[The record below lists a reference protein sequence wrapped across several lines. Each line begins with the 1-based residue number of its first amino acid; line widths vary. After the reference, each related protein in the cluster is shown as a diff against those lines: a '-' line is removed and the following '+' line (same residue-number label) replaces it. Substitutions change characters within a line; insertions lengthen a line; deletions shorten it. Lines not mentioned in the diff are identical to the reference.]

1 MDEKNLKNNYSKLV
15 LDFISTIRKAT
26 FYPSR
31 HPVVT
36 SSIKDL
42 HWALSEILKVKTT
55 LTLDITP
62 DNKILIEGEAIDSK
76 STVIEKQMK
85 YLKKSN
91 IENLTFISGISEGE
105 LQELV
110 KIMLLDAAQI
120 EESGDIKKILLEH
133 NIQHVQINQFSYIKI
148 EKDKEALVE
157 KIGVSTLDAL
167 KSKIKDFSS
176 GKIENPQ
183 EIESIETDIFGIV
196 IAEFKEKQGI
206 SPPTK
211 SILKK
216 FLSHCLDI
224 ETGLLKLK
232 NRLLETG
239 NAGEKVDGFMQKLE
253 GGLFKK
259 TAKEKKTGAEEY
271 EKTTRENQE
280 LESKLAQIQGELAK
294 KTALMETMER
304 QAKLISDEKERVD
317 NIVHNMTD
325 GLVVVDPEG
334 KILMVNPAA
343 ETLLGVSTKDTG
355 KQIKDVVRDEH
366 LLALVKNLS
375 SGRGEVIEKDVE
387 LFSPNESTIRVL
399 RASSAVVEDQNGKTV
414 GMVAILNDIT
424 KQKEVE
430 KLKTDFV
437 AKVSHEIRTP
447 LIAMEKSLE
456 LILSKAT
463 GPLSE
468 EQDKFLAITERNL
481 KRLTLLINDLLDLS
495 KLEAGKVQLVREPVA
510 IEKVI
515 DEPIAVFKNWAQ
527 TKAIRIEKRIQ
538 EGLPQL
544 NIDANRIIQVI
555 NNLMGNAIK
564 FTPDNGTITVDAL
577 LAEDKEIQISLK
589 DTGIGISEEEL
600 PKVFNKFYQVSGNL
614 KTDIRGTGIGLTIA
628 KEIVELH
635 GGRIWAE
642 SEVGR
647 GAKFIFTLPLK
658 DNMDSQGAHS

>member
-1 MDEKNLKNNYSKLV
+1 MDEKNLKNNYSKLI

-26 FYPSR
+26 FYPPK
-31 HPVVT
+31 HPAVT

-42 HWALSEILKVKTT
+42 HWALSEMLKVKTT
-55 LTLDITP
+55 LTLDIAP
-62 DNKILIEGEAIDSK
+62 DNKILIEGEEIDGK
-76 STVIEKQMK
+76 GAVIEKQMQ

-91 IENLTFISGISEGE
+91 IENLTFISGISEEE

-110 KIMLLDAAQI
+110 KIMLLDTAQI
-120 EESGDIKKILLEH
+120 KESGDIKKILLEH

-157 KIGVSTLDAL
+157 KIGISSLNAL

-176 GKIENPQ
+176 GKIQNPR
-183 EIESIETDIFGIV
+183 EVESMETDIFGIV

-216 FLSHCLDI
+216 FLSHYLDI
-224 ETGLLKLK
+224 DTGLPKLK
-232 NRLLETG
+232 NRLLEAG
-239 NAGEKVDGFMQKLE
+239 NAQEKVDGFIQKLE
-253 GGLFKK
+253 GELFKK
-259 TAKEKKTGAEEY
+259 TAKEGKTGAEEY
-271 EKTTRENQE
+271 EKLTRENQE
-280 LESKLAQIQGELAK
+280 LKSKLAQTQDELAE
-294 KTALMETMER
+294 KTVLMGKMER
-304 QAKLISDEKERVD
+304 QARLISDEKERID

-325 GLVVVDPEG
+325 GMVAVDSEG
-334 KILMVNPAA
+334 RILMVNPTA
-343 ETLLGVSTKDTG
+343 EALLGLTKQDIG
-355 KQIKDVVRDEH
+355 KQLKDVVKDEH
-366 LLALVKNLS
+366 LLTLVKNLS
-375 SGRGEVIEKDVE
+375 SARDVVIEKDVE
-387 LFSPNESTIRVL
+387 LFSPAESTMRVL
-399 RASSAVVEDQNGKTV
+399 RASSAVVEDHNGKTV

-430 KLKTDFV
+430 RLKTDFV

-510 IEKVI
+510 VEKVI
-515 DEPIAVFKNWAQ
+515 DESIAVFKNWAE
-527 TKAIRIEKRIQ
+527 TKSIRIEKKVQ
-538 EGLPQL
+538 DGLPQI

-564 FTPDNGTITVDAL
+564 FTPDNGTITVEAL
-577 LAEDKEIQISLK
+577 LVEDKEIQISLK
-589 DTGIGISEEEL
+589 DTGIGISKEEL

-635 GGRIWAE
+635 GGRIWVE

-647 GAKFIFTLPLK
+647 GTKFIFTLPLK
-658 DNMDSQGAHS
+658 DSAV